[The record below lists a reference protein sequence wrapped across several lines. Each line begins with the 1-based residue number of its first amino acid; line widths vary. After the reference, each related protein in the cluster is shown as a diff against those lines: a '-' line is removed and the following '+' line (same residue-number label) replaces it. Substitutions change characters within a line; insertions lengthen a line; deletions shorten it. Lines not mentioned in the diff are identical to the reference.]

1 MRGNTLLC
9 GFGIAVGAIATALG
23 GWDYA
28 LQTLIIFMA
37 IDYITGFIV
46 AAFFQKSKKS
56 RSGAL
61 ESAAGFKGLVRKGMI
76 LLIVL
81 IAHRIDNLRGID
93 FVRYSVII
101 MFIANEAIS
110 IVENAELM
118 GIPVHKL
125 TALKRAIGILNDK
138 EGRDDDNTATKS

>member
-1 MRGNTLLC
+1 MRESTILC
-9 GFGIAVGAIATALG
+9 IIGIVAGAIATALG

-28 LQTLIIFMA
+28 LQTLIIFMI
-37 IDYITGFIV
+37 IDYVTGFIV
-46 AAFFQKSKKS
+46 AAVFQRSKKS
-56 RSGAL
+56 QSGAL
-61 ESAAGFKGLVRKGMI
+61 ESAAGFKGLIRKGMI

-110 IVENAELM
+110 IIENAELM

-125 TALKRAIGILNDK
+125 TAIKRAIGIMKNR
-138 EGRDDDNTATKS
+138 EGDEQ